1 MNDKYLLVWEKRRNE
16 KTTVNVYK
24 SRSFF
29 VKMRARSEELVV
41 AELKKSNN

>member
-16 KTTVNVYK
+16 KTTANVYK

-29 VKMRARSEELVV
+29 VKMRVECE
-41 AELKKSNN
+41 KSGEN